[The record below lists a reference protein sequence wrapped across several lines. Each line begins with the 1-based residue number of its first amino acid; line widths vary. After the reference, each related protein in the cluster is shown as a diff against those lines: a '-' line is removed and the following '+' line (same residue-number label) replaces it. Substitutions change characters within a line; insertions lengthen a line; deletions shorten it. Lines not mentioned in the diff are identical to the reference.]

1 MLAGVTDCG
10 RSRKWGC
17 RGRWALGFKARCGSH
32 TKRGPMALTEKGEN
46 HAALAEWGP
55 WGFGK
60 RESHM
65 ALGCSLLPCGLGS
78 RRDFAWKK
86 RGERTLAGG
95 P

>member
-1 MLAGVTDCG
+1 M
-10 RSRKWGC
+10 GC
-17 RGRWALGFKARCGSH
+17 KGRWALGFKPRHSSH
-32 TKRGPMALTEKGEN
+32 NWGGEN

-55 WGFGK
+55 CGFD
-60 RESHM
+60 ESQDHV
-65 ALGCSLLPCGLGS
+65 ALGCSLLPTGLGS